1 MKIGI
6 DLDGVVFDTE
16 MWWAT
21 YAELY
26 DCIQLNRNSIKNK
39 GEPRVQDGYDWNDS
53 ELNEYLDRYLD
64 LKEFNVLPG
73 VKEVVDLLKKDGH
86 ELIVITAR
94 GCLANT
100 KNALSDATNKL
111 AKEVIE
117 FDKYYWNQ
125 KEKLEICKLE
135 KIDVMIDDNY
145 HICEA
150 MANEGINALYFHS
163 LSRKHI
169 EENDKLKEVS
179 NWGEVYRYIKELSKE

>member
-26 DCIQLNRNSIKNK
+26 DCIQLNRNSLKNK
-39 GEPRVQDGYDWNDS
+39 TEPRVQDGYDWSDS
-53 ELNEYLDRYLD
+53 ELNEYLDRYLE
-64 LKEFNVLPG
+64 LKEFNVLAG
-73 VKEVVDLLKKDGH
+73 VKEVVDLLKNDGH

-94 GCLANT
+94 GCLGNS
-100 KNALSDATNKL
+100 KNALSDAMNKL
-111 AKEVIE
+111 EKEDVK

-125 KEKLEICKLE
+125 KEKLEICKKE

-150 MANEGINALYFHS
+150 MANAGINAVYFHS
-163 LSRKHI
+163 LNRKHLV
-169 EENDKLKEVS
+169 ENDKLKEVS
-179 NWGEVYRYIKELSKE
+179 NWGEVYRYIKEINEK